1 MKKERGTGF
10 ERERK
15 DWWTL
20 LLHPTVAVILP
31 GDFRKTKKPKARET
45 VTWLPNQW
53 VAAVG

>member
-1 MKKERGTGF
+1 MAASEDESSCLVSR
-10 ERERK
+10 
-15 DWWTL
+15 
-20 LLHPTVAVILP
+20 LP